1 MPAKRTR
8 VVIVGAGFGGLHA
21 ALRLEKLFARD
32 HGVEI
37 TLVSDEN
44 FLLFTPMLPEVPS
57 GSIEAKHIVSPI
69 RASLRNATFQQSAV
83 YAIDLQKR
91 VVRLAHCGKCPSRE
105 LEFEHLVLALGSVT
119 NFYDLPGVAEH
130 AFPMKT
136 LGDAMMLRNH
146 IIDLFEHA
154 DLESDP
160 ELRKAMLTFVV
171 CGGGF
176 AGAETVA
183 ELRDFAYTA
192 RRYYRNVRPEEV
204 RVILVHAGPRIMPEI
219 NEALASYALGLL
231 QKRGVQVLLNTG
243 IRGATAG
250 FVELTD
256 GEAVPTRTLI
266 WTAGVFASPLLAALP
281 CERNKRGQIIV
292 DEYLAVPGVAGVW
305 ALGDCAEIPNPTS
318 GRPHPP
324 TAQHGVREGRTVAAN
339 VAAAIRGGKQT
350 PFSYKPLGM
359 LAVLGRRS
367 AVAEILG
374 FKFSGFFAWWLWRT
388 VYLFKL
394 PGLERKL
401 RVAMDWTL
409 DLFFPRD
416 IVLLKTLMKEDRRR
430 PLDEVLQHEQ
440 YDPRLP

>member
-1 MPAKRTR
+1 
-8 VVIVGAGFGGLHA
+8 
-21 ALRLEKLFARD
+21 
-32 HGVEI
+32 
-37 TLVSDEN
+37 VS
-44 FLLFTPMLPEVPS
+44 
-57 GSIEAKHIVSPI
+57 
-69 RASLRNATFQQSAV
+69 FQQSAV
-83 YAIDLQKR
+83 YAIDLQQR
-91 VVRLAHCGKCPSRE
+91 VVRLAHCGKCPPRE

-136 LGDAMMLRNH
+136 LGDAMRLRNH

-160 ELRKAMLTFVV
+160 ARRKAMLTFVV

-183 ELRDFAYTA
+183 ELRDFAHTA
-192 RRYYRNVRPEEV
+192 RRYYPNVHPEEV

-219 NEALASYALGLL
+219 GEGLASYALTLL
-231 QKRGVQVLLNTG
+231 QKRDVHVLLNTA
-243 IRGATAG
+243 IRRATIG
-250 FVELTD
+250 SVELTD
-256 GEAVPTRTLI
+256 SEAIPTHTLI
-266 WTAGVFASPLLAALP
+266 WTAGVSPSPLLATLP
-281 CERNKRGQIIV
+281 CARNTRGQIIV
-292 DEYLAVPGVAGVW
+292 NEDLAVPGAPGVW

-318 GRPHPP
+318 GQPHPP
-324 TAQHGVREGRTVAAN
+324 TAQHAVREGRTVAAN
-339 VAAAIRGGKQT
+339 IAAAIRGGENT
-350 PFSYKPLGM
+350 PFSYRPRGM

-416 IVLLKTLMKEDRRR
+416 IVLLQTLMKEDRGRR
-430 PLDEVLQHEQ
+430 PLDDVL
-440 YDPRLP
+440 PPARVPAARTT